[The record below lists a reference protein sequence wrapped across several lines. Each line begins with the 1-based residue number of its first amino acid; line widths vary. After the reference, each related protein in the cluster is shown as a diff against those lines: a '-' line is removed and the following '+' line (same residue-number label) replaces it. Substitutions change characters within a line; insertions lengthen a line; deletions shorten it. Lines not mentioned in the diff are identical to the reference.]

1 MIAPTCRAKD
11 RTPHPIDLRLRHDI
25 SAFASAAGS
34 AVMSTIRPTTVLNLG
49 TLTGV
54 ANSSQSQCCYSRKS

>member
-1 MIAPTCRAKD
+1 LISGFGN
-11 RTPHPIDLRLRHDI
+11 DI

-49 TLTGV
+49 TLTGL